1 MGAQITADVK
11 ALDKA
16 VADATELRQNE
27 NADYKKLVSD
37 DTNAKDLLNFA
48 KNRLNKFYNPK
59 MYKPPPKR
67 ELTGEERITVNLGGT
82 VTTPAPS
89 GIAGTGIG
97 FVQISSRRGD
107 AAPPPPPETFGPY
120 QKKSDSGNGVI
131 SMIDLLVAD
140 LDKEIQEST
149 VTEKNA
155 QEEYEAMM
163 ADSAA
168 KRAADS
174 KSITDKSAEK
184 ASTEEALQAERD
196 TKAGTTAELMNTQ
209 KHISSLHGE
218 CDWLVQYYDVR
229 KQARAD
235 EIESLNNAKAVL
247 SGADYS
253 LIQQGRLRG
262 LVVKHRV

>member
-131 SMIDLLVAD
+131 AMIDRLGAD

-155 QEEYEAMM
+155 QEEYEKLKS
-163 ADSAA
+163 DSAA

-174 KSITDKSAEK
+174 KSITDKSSEK
-184 ASTEEALQAERD
+184 ASTEESLQAETD
-196 TKAGTTAELMNTQ
+196 AKAETTENLMDTQ

-218 CDWLVQYYDVR
+218 CDWLVKYYDAR
-229 KQARAD
+229 KEARAG

-247 SGADYS
+247 NGADYS

-262 LVVKHRV
+262 IVKRA